1 MSADPALEKLLSSI
15 NMHKHN
21 LDGTAHLEIDGNRIL
36 GSGSVPGF
44 HLETDTSGD
53 GIIVR
58 VRVEAG
64 YRFEKPV
71 HLCFGMLPEEGI
83 QKIDMAV
90 DVEEG
95 AAVSF
100 LAHCSFPNAVDVQHL
115 MDARLN
121 VGPNARYSYFE
132 RHVHAENG
140 GINVVPK
147 SVIRLAEGARFKTEF
162 ELLKGRVGILDM
174 DYSATAEARSQLDM
188 LARIYAREDDR
199 VKIRE
204 AAELNGEGAT
214 GVLVSHLAVRGDASA
229 EIYSDLSANAPGCRG
244 HVDCKEIVQDRGKA
258 RAIPIVSVN
267 HPLAHVTHEAAIGSV
282 DSKQLQTLM
291 ARGLDE
297 EDATDLIIQ
306 GLLS

>member
-1 MSADPALEKLLSSI
+1 
-15 NMHKHN
+15 
-21 LDGTAHLEIDGNRIL
+21 
-36 GSGSVPGF
+36 
-44 HLETDTSGD
+44 
-53 GIIVR
+53 
-58 VRVEAG
+58 
-64 YRFEKPV
+64 
-71 HLCFGMLPEEGI
+71 MLPEEGI

-214 GVLVSHLAVRGDASA
+214 GVLVRPPGSTGGCLRGD
-229 EIYSDLSANAPGCRG
+229 LQRPFRQCPGLQGACRLQG
-244 HVDCKEIVQDRGKA
+244 DCSG
-258 RAIPIVSVN
+258 P
-267 HPLAHVTHEAAIGSV
+267 G
-282 DSKQLQTLM
+282 
-291 ARGLDE
+291 
-297 EDATDLIIQ
+297 
-306 GLLS
+306 